1 MEDADHN
8 IWVGSKNGDIQV
20 YDSNKRFIGFLNST
34 GRLSRQ
40 VENFDAVYA
49 LLQDQKGN
57 IWIGTRNKGL
67 IKLIPNGKLN
77 YQLKYYKND
86 PADKFSLSCNS
97 IFSLKEDK
105 QGKIWIGTLGGGVNY
120 TDRDGHFI
128 HPGNELSDYPTRFLR
143 IKNICIDHQSNI
155 WLATTSGVLLC
166 KWSNGKL
173 AYTPIVRNC
182 NEKNSLSCDNVYDV
196 FESSKHEIFITTFGG
211 GLDKLT
217 GFDKQNN
224 GIFKNYSSPQMISN
238 VPLTLAEDNK
248 GNLWIPSENGLYRL
262 FTDSDSTEVYDNRFL
277 PEGLL
282 LTESR
287 ACRLSSD
294 EMLFGTDKGLLSMKP
309 ERMKRDSHASN
320 LIITDIHI
328 NGEKKE
334 PSYRSSGITLSHKEN
349 SFSINYETL
358 DMKFP
363 NEIEYAYRL
372 KGFDNWNY
380 VKNNRMWSM
389 GATISVKGVRSS

>member
-334 PSYRSSGITLSHKEN
+334 PSYRSAGITLSHKEN

-363 NEIEYAYRL
+363 NEIEYAYRSERL
-372 KGFDNWNY
+372 
-380 VKNNRMWSM
+380 
-389 GATISVKGVRSS
+389 

>member
-105 QGKIWIGTLGGGVNY
+105 QGRIWIGTLGGGVNY

-328 NGEKKE
+328 NGEKRN
-334 PSYRSSGITLSHKEN
+334 PPTGL
-349 SFSINYETL
+349 
-358 DMKFP
+358 P
-363 NEIEYAYRL
+363 A
-372 KGFDNWNY
+372 
-380 VKNNRMWSM
+380 
-389 GATISVKGVRSS
+389 

>member
-1 MEDADHN
+1 
-8 IWVGSKNGDIQV
+8 
-20 YDSNKRFIGFLNST
+20 
-34 GRLSRQ
+34 
-40 VENFDAVYA
+40 
-49 LLQDQKGN
+49 
-57 IWIGTRNKGL
+57 
-67 IKLIPNGKLN
+67 
-77 YQLKYYKND
+77 
-86 PADKFSLSCNS
+86 
-97 IFSLKEDK
+97 
-105 QGKIWIGTLGGGVNY
+105 
-120 TDRDGHFI
+120 
-128 HPGNELSDYPTRFLR
+128 
-143 IKNICIDHQSNI
+143 
-155 WLATTSGVLLC
+155 
-166 KWSNGKL
+166 
-173 AYTPIVRNC
+173 
-182 NEKNSLSCDNVYDV
+182 
-196 FESSKHEIFITTFGG
+196 
-211 GLDKLT
+211 
-217 GFDKQNN
+217 
-224 GIFKNYSSPQMISN
+224 MISN

-294 EMLFGTDKGLLSMKP
+294 EILFGTDKGLLSMKP

-334 PSYRSSGITLSHKEN
+334 PSYWSSGITLSHKEN

-363 NEIEYAYRL
+363 NKIEYAYRL

-380 VKNNRMWSM
+380 VKNNRMAVYTNIPKGNYCFQVKSTNSDGVWSNKIKEISI
-389 GATISVKGVRSS
+389 TILPSFWESIYGTILYFIIFILIVAISTYILFVIYKLRNRVAIEKHILDIKTKFFTDMIHELRTPFTLIVAPIDHMLSQKDLNPVIQQDLALVKRNTKHTLKIINQVLD